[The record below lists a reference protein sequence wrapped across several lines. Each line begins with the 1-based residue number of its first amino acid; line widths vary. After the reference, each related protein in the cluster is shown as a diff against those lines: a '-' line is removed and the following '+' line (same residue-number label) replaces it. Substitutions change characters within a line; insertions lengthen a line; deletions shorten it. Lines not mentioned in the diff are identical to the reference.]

1 MFDSIYKCSD
11 SEIGGRSWESEDE
24 NITLLAPRHLR
35 NLRLVTVYSEVVE
48 KIERLKHNWPENI
61 ALQSFDPAYFSTLSG
76 LQQSRMVKCLNSG
89 IENPDSQMGCY
100 ACHPAD
106 YDDLKPFFS
115 KAISRYHQVPEDAR
129 QFSNWSLSG
138 IEGLPEDGVL
148 DLARL
153 GLPAL
158 SMRIRTGRNLSRLPL
173 PGTMSRADRID
184 LEDEMTAVFDK
195 LAAEPGYGGHY
206 YSLTPGNSSFINDAE
221 YQDLV
226 DQHLMFKNMGSD
238 RFLKAAGISND
249 WPHGRGC
256 YVSEL
261 KDFIIWVGEEDHLRI
276 ICMRS
281 GTVLNEIF
289 SGLRDAL
296 SIIESLKGM
305 EFAYSPDYGV
315 VTSCPTNLGTALRA
329 SVHIALPK
337 LTADGT
343 EQRVAAIA
351 KPLGLSVRG
360 VGGEHTP
367 IGQDGTVDIS
377 PSARFHITEAEIM
390 ARLYTGITQLKVQED
405 NA

>member
-1 MFDSIYKCSD
+1 
-11 SEIGGRSWESEDE
+11 
-24 NITLLAPRHLR
+24 
-35 NLRLVTVYSEVVE
+35 
-48 KIERLKHNWPENI
+48 
-61 ALQSFDPAYFSTLSG
+61 
-76 LQQSRMVKCLNSG
+76 MVKCLISG

-115 KAISRYHQVPEDAR
+115 KVIARYHSVPEDAR
-129 QFSNWSLSG
+129 QLSNWSLGG
-138 IEGLPEDGVL
+138 IAGLPEDGVL

-158 SMRIRTGRNLSRLPL
+158 SMRVRSGRNLSRFPL
-173 PGTMSRADRID
+173 PGAMCRADRIG
-184 LEDEMTAVFDK
+184 LENEMTAVFDRLGAK
-195 LAAEPGYGGHY
+195 SGYSGRY
-206 YSLTPGNSSFINDAE
+206 YSLTPGNSYSINEAE

-238 RFLKAAGISND
+238 RFLGSAGISTD

-276 ICMRS
+276 ICMQS
-281 GTVLNEIF
+281 GTVLNEVF
-289 SGLRDAL
+289 GRLRGAL
-296 SIIESLKGM
+296 SIIESLEGM
-305 EFAYSPDYGV
+305 EFAYSPNYGV
-315 VTSCPTNLGTALRA
+315 VTSCPTNVGTALRA
-329 SVHIALPK
+329 SVHIPLPN

-343 EQRVAAIA
+343 ESLAAAIA

-360 VGGEHTP
+360 VCGEHTP

-377 PSARFHITEAEIM
+377 PAARFHITEAEIM
-390 ARLYTGITQLKVQED
+390 ARLYNGIAQLKAQED
-405 NA
+405 KA

>member
-1 MFDSIYKCSD
+1 
-11 SEIGGRSWESEDE
+11 
-24 NITLLAPRHLR
+24 
-35 NLRLVTVYSEVVE
+35 VYSEVVE
-48 KIERLKHNWPENI
+48 KIERLKHSWPENI
-61 ALQSFDPAYFSTLSG
+61 ALQCFDPAYFSTLSEP
-76 LQQSRMVKCLNSG
+76 QKSRMVNCLNSG

-115 KAISRYHQVPEDAR
+115 KAIARYHRVPEDAC
-129 QFSNWSLSG
+129 QLSNWSLSG

-158 SMRIRTGRNLSRLPL
+158 SMRIRTGRNLSRFPL
-173 PGTMSRADRID
+173 PGAMCQADRID
-184 LEDEMTAVFDK
+184 LENEMTAVFDRLGAK
-195 LAAEPGYGGHY
+195 PGYSGRY
-206 YSLTPGNSSFINDAE
+206 YSLTPGNPSFINDAE

-238 RFLKAAGISND
+238 RFLAAAGISTD

-276 ICMRS
+276 ICMQS
-281 GTVLNEIF
+281 GTVLNEVF
-289 SGLRDAL
+289 DRLRDAL
-296 SIIESLKGM
+296 SIIEGLEGM

-329 SVHIALPK
+329 SVHIPLPK

-343 EQRVAAIA
+343 ERLAAAIA

-377 PSARFHITEAEIM
+377 PAARFHITEAEIM
-390 ARLYTGITQLKVQED
+390 ARLYKGIAQLKAQED